1 MSKPNL
7 VYAGEGRF
15 LVGIPA
21 DELSEIDLAVIAQ
34 KRGKTEAQL
43 RKELID
49 SGLYAEKAKGK
60 EL

>member
-7 VYAGEGRF
+7 DYTGKDRF
-15 LVGIPA
+15 LIGIPA
-21 DELSEIDLAVIAQ
+21 SELSEVDLAVIAH

-43 RKELID
+43 RKELIE

-60 EL
+60 E